1 MNSSGGN
8 ITGAGKRLRTDG
20 IKRTEEESKQMLRLV
35 EAENRELKNSL
46 RYVEIQLAKSRENY
60 KELTKKYEEATA
72 DIQASQEQ
80 IARQSNIN
88 HAQAQQIEEMG
99 RKLDNVANDQREM
112 FEKSK
117 YKVQQYQ
124 NEIDLREQEIQG
136 LKKQIEQQN
145 DDLKMDKLRL
155 GQLQERMMDIEE
167 ELEMKSGENNR
178 LRA

>member
-1 MNSSGGN
+1 
-8 ITGAGKRLRTDG
+8 
-20 IKRTEEESKQMLRLV
+20 MLRLV